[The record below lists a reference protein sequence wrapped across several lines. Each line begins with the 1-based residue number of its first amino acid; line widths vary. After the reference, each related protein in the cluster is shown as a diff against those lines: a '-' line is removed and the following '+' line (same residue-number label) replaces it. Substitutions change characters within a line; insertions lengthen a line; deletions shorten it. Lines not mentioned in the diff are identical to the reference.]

1 MILES
6 GAKAKTVKKYLGK
19 GWLVEACNGH
29 VQDLPS
35 KGNKDSS
42 KAMWASKPD
51 QLPEPPWSW
60 TSRAEK
66 KMTSVLKKARTSNVD
81 GVYIATDPDREG
93 EFIAWRLSIIFSEF
107 ENQRRVTFNE
117 ITKKS
122 IHEAIE
128 KSDEINESLVDAAKV
143 RRFMDRLVGYRCSK
157 FARSWKLASMGR
169 VQTPT
174 LGFIVEKELERE
186 AHIPISYHSVTVNV
200 DNVKFKARFHEKND
214 PESWVDG
221 KGKHHPDRTFDLNLA
236 NDALTAL
243 QSNEELIISSIKEG
257 QTRRKPKPPFT
268 TDTLLQSANSALGW
282 SVAKTSQLAGKLYQ
296 SGHITYIRTDSTRTN
311 LDARNTIRTFLL
323 NEYGE
328 NHIGEGVVGPD
339 AKQNATNVQ
348 DAHEAIRP
356 TRPKK
361 KEIEGVEMDENRLYS
376 LIWAR
381 FAASQMSDS
390 IRERRDLVAT
400 SEGFKNSYYGT
411 ASWRIHPGWEAVFS
425 KFQDKIITQPP
436 KFPLAEGEK
445 WKITS
450 EKENPILISDET
462 KPPRR
467 FSESSIVQEMKK
479 AGIGRPS
486 TYVTTIN
493 RLNTRKYVTIENGSL
508 IPTGDG
514 RLLWLEIVPF
524 YNNQNEKNGLFNSD
538 FTAKMESDLDEIE
551 NRSQTGP
558 DVWHTFVEEFRDMH
572 NVALEEKRKK
582 PTKRQLEYL
591 ENRIRNMD
599 SVQKHELLNGTKID
613 KLSGDEMREILE
625 KINEEG
631 NKWGEMPASEKQM
644 NLIHKLTDQLSL
656 SISEILKIVEL
667 DDVEK
672 LTGGKNGTAS
682 TIISELIERSR
693 LLPAT
698 EPQVKLVK
706 KIAERSETPLSDL
719 LAIADIVDLS
729 EMTKSDASL
738 IINKTM
744 KKSKKRKSKK

>member
-42 KAMWASKPD
+42 KAMWASKSD

-66 KMTSVLKKARTSNVD
+66 KMTTVLKKARTSKVNEI
-81 GVYIATDPDREG
+81 YIATDPDREG

-107 ENQRRVTFNE
+107 ETLKRVTFNE
-117 ITKKS
+117 ITEKS
-122 IHEAIE
+122 INEAIE
-128 KSDEINESLVDAAKV
+128 NSDVINESLVDAAKV

-174 LGFIVEKELERE
+174 LGFIVDKELERE
-186 AHIPISYHSVTVNV
+186 AHIPISYHSVSVNV
-200 DNVKFKARFHEKND
+200 ENVKFKARFHEKN
-214 PESWVDG
+214 EQEAWVDG
-221 KGKHHPDRTFDLNLA
+221 KGKHHPDRTFDLDLA
-236 NDALTAL
+236 NNAFTAL
-243 QSNEELIISSIKEG
+243 QSSGELILTSIKEG

-268 TDTLLQSANSALGW
+268 TDTLLQSANSSLGW
-282 SVAKTSQLAGKLYQ
+282 SVSKTSQLAGKLYQ

-311 LDARNTIRTFLL
+311 IDARNTIRTFLQS
-323 NEYGE
+323 EYGQ
-328 NHIGEGVVGPD
+328 NHLGEGVVGAD
-339 AKQNATNVQ
+339 AKKGAANVQ

-356 TRPKK
+356 TRPEKIQ
-361 KEIEGVEMDENRLYS
+361 IEGVEKDEALLYS
-376 LIWAR
+376 LIWSR

-400 SEGFKNSYYGT
+400 SEGFSNSYYGT

-425 KFQDKIITQPP
+425 KFQNNVITQPP
-436 KFPLAEGEK
+436 KFALAQGEK
-445 WKITS
+445 WTFTNDD
-450 EKENPILISDET
+450 ENPTLTSDET

-467 FSESSIVQEMKK
+467 FTESSIVQEMKK

-493 RLNTRKYVTIENGSL
+493 RLNSRKYVTTENSSL
-508 IPTGDG
+508 IPTDDG

-524 YNNQNEKNGLFNSD
+524 YNNQNDKKGLFNSD
-538 FTAKMESDLDEIE
+538 FTAKMELDLDEIE
-551 NRSQTGP
+551 RQYQTGP

-582 PTKRQLEYL
+582 PTKRQFEYL
-591 ENRIRNMD
+591 ENRVRNMN
-599 SVQKHELLNGTKID
+599 SEQKHELLNGNNINQ
-613 KLSGDEMREILE
+613 LSGDDMREILE
-625 KINEEG
+625 KLNEEG
-631 NKWGEMPASEKQM
+631 AKWGEMPASEKQM
-644 NLIHKLTDQLSL
+644 NLIYKLADQLSL
-656 SISEILKIVEL
+656 NISEIVKIAEI
-667 DDVEK
+667 DDVDK
-672 LTGGKNGTAS
+672 LTGGKNGSAS
-682 TIISELIERSR
+682 TIISELINRSN

-698 EPQVKLVK
+698 EPQVKLVRK
-706 KIAERSETPLSDL
+706 LAEQSETPLSDL
-719 LAIADIVDLS
+719 LAIADIVEIS

-738 IINKTM
+738 IINKSM
-744 KKSKKRKSKK
+744 KKRKKRTSKK

>member
-42 KAMWASKPD
+42 KAMWASKSD

-66 KMTSVLKKARTSNVD
+66 KMSSILKKARTSNVD
-81 GVYIATDPDREG
+81 GIYIATDPDREG

-107 ENQRRVTFNE
+107 KNQRRVTFNE
-117 ITKKS
+117 ITEKS
-122 IHEAIE
+122 IYDAIE

-214 PESWVDG
+214 SESWVDG
-221 KGKHHPDRTFDLNLA
+221 KGKHHPDRTFDLKLA
-236 NDALTAL
+236 NEALAAL

-268 TDTLLQSANSALGW
+268 TDTLLQSANSSLGW

-311 LDARNTIRTFLL
+311 IDARNTIRTFLL
-323 NEYGE
+323 SEYGE
-328 NHIGEGVVGPD
+328 NHLGEGMVGPD

-356 TRPKK
+356 TRPKIK
-361 KEIEGVEMDENRLYS
+361 DIEGVEKDEIRLYS

-390 IRERRDLVAT
+390 VRERRDLVAT
-400 SEGFKNSYYGT
+400 SEGFTNSYYGT
-411 ASWRIHPGWEAVFS
+411 ASWRIHPGWEAVYS

-436 KFPLAEGEK
+436 KFPLTEGEK

-450 EKENPILISDET
+450 DKENPILISDET

-493 RLNTRKYVTIENGSL
+493 RLNTRKYVTIENSAL
-508 IPTGDG
+508 IPTEDG

-524 YNNQNEKNGLFNSD
+524 YNNQNEENGLFNSN

-551 NRSQTGP
+551 NQSQTGP
-558 DVWHTFVEEFRDMH
+558 EVWHTFVEEFRDMH

-582 PTKRQLEYL
+582 PTKRQFEYL
-591 ENRIRNMD
+591 ENRVRNMD
-599 SVQKHELLNGTKID
+599 SAQKHELLNGMKID

-625 KINEEG
+625 KLNEEG
-631 NKWGEMPASEKQM
+631 EKWGEMPASEKQM
-644 NLIHKLTDQLSL
+644 NLIYKLADQLSL
-656 SISEILKIVEL
+656 SISEIVKIVEL

-682 TIISELIERSR
+682 TIISELIERSK

-706 KIAERSETPLSDL
+706 KIADRSETPLSEL
-719 LAIADIVDLS
+719 LAIADIVDIS